1 MNVNAL
7 FYRPVVLIG
16 LLLMG
21 DVATARQ
28 IDGWQVEGMHGELQI
43 AGEMMLSPCVLAM
56 ESEQQTVRLGEIPR
70 YRLERPGSRTPPV
83 AFRLRLLDCG
93 SSTPELHNNQQ
104 GGTGVYAPDQP
115 GVFISFIG
123 EQLDGGSRLFRLQGT
138 AKGIALRISDRD
150 RQQIFPGARS
160 NPLLL
165 NQGNNSLVFYAQ
177 LEKGIGEL
185 HTGTFS
191 TLINFT
197 LDYL

>member
-1 MNVNAL
+1 MKTRTPLLHLVC
-7 FYRPVVLIG
+7 LIGG
-16 LLLMG
+16 LLLA
-21 DVATARQ
+21 DIAAARQ
-28 IDGWQVEGMHGELQI
+28 IDGWQVEGMHGELQVG
-43 AGEMMLSPCVLAM
+43 GEIMLSPCVLAM

-70 YRLERPGSRTPPV
+70 YRLTRPGSRTPPV

-93 SSTPELHNNQQ
+93 SSTPDLRNNQQ
-104 GGTGVYAPDQP
+104 GGVGIYAPEQP

-123 EQLDGGSRLFRLQGT
+123 EQLNGGSQLFRLQGT
-138 AKGIALRISDRD
+138 AQGVALRISDREQ
-150 RQQIFPGARS
+150 RQILPGVRS

-165 NQGNNSLVFYAQ
+165 NQGDNSLVFYAQ

-185 HTGTFS
+185 RTGTFS